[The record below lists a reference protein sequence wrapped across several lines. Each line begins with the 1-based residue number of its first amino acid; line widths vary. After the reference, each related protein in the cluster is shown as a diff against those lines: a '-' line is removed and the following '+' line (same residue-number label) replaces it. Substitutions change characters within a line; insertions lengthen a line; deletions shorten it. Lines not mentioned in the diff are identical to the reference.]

1 MLCVIGGAKRPP
13 KSGRRFW
20 LKSAKRKP
28 SAGIRPARL
37 PPVLARSTLNFFRPP
52 IRSRSRIAGKI
63 EKCRSHQNFG
73 LRIDSVKFCVCEHE
87 SYSIPAIG
95 LSLTASERGLDEP
108 VLLRK
113 PWASILPAENW
124 KQHVSGHYSSLGAMR
139 SYDGLAVK
147 ARRNAG
153 RGIHTNPNARQ
164 PKEGFVMRRRKTDP
178 PQMPAAEG

>member
-1 MLCVIGGAKRPP
+1 MSSL
-13 KSGRRFW
+13 RFHSCDHAA
-20 LKSAKRKP
+20 LSRA
-28 SAGIRPARL
+28 
-37 PPVLARSTLNFFRPP
+37 STLKFFRPP
-52 IRSRSRIAGKI
+52 IRSRSRFAGKI

-147 ARRNAG
+147 VRRNAG
-153 RGIHTNPNARQ
+153 RAIHAKDNDRAKELFRPAKPDPAGNAGHR
-164 PKEGFVMRRRKTDP
+164 VANR
-178 PQMPAAEG
+178 PAAAK